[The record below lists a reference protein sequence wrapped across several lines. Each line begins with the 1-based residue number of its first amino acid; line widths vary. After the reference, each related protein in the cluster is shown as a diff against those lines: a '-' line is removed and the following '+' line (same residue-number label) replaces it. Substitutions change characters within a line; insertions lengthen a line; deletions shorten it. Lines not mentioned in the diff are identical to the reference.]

1 MFQNI
6 GWPEIAIV
14 ALVALVLFGGKLLP
28 KMGKDLG
35 ESGRELKKASKE
47 LKEVVKSKK

>member
-1 MFQNI
+1 MPNI
-6 GWPEIAIV
+6 GWPEILIV
-14 ALVALVLFGGKLLP
+14 LVVILVLFGGKLLP

-47 LKEVVKSKK
+47 LKQTIKEK

>member
-6 GWPEIAIV
+6 GWPEISIV
-14 ALVALVLFGGKLLP
+14 VLVVVVLFGGKLLP